1 MSVRKGG
8 VTSFFD
14 HPKGFSGVTAASSKG
29 GHREMNPLELDAP
42 ERDALVREARRIY
55 AHRQA
60 RSRYLPMSFFS
71 DPAWDLLL
79 VLYFEA
85 GERPMTATGV
95 AQVTNTPETTALRWV
110 ETLEG
115 AGLVSSHTH
124 ASDRRLRLLSLS
136 SPGRAMMDQYL
147 ISILRN

>member
-1 MSVRKGG
+1 
-8 VTSFFD
+8 
-14 HPKGFSGVTAASSKG
+14 
-29 GHREMNPLELDAP
+29 
-42 ERDALVREARRIY
+42 
-55 AHRQA
+55 
-60 RSRYLPMSFFS
+60 MSFFS